1 LKAPA
6 ADVAEPVRLDDR
18 FDHPDRPALVNGH
31 QALIRALLAQQ
42 ARDREAG
49 LRTAGY
55 VSGYRGSP
63 LGGLDLALMQQRSR
77 LDAAGVVFEPGVNE
91 DLAATA
97 VWGTQ
102 QLAVVGDGHVDGVFA
117 LWYGKG
123 PGVDRA
129 GDPIKHGN
137 YSGTHPHGG
146 VLLVYGDDHPGKSST
161 VAHHSQQALAA
172 NSVPSLYPAD
182 VGEFVRYALL
192 GWAMSRYSGSWVG
205 FKVVNETAEQ
215 AMNVA
220 SPAASLVIERPDP
233 APLLPPEG
241 VHYRGA
247 YAPVREE
254 QIVRRHR
261 LPLVQRF
268 ARANRIDDVRCGDA
282 SARFGIVTAGKSWH
296 DVRLA
301 LQALGIDDARARA
314 LGVAVYKVGMIWP
327 LEPEGLLAFARGKVE
342 LLVVEEKT
350 SFIEAQA
357 AALLYPLAERPRL
370 AGKTDGAGAAL
381 LPSDIAP
388 EPLELA
394 QVIAARLQACGLAD
408 EGLLARAASLRGTQA
423 GLLAVVSPTDA
434 RRTPYFCSGCPHGT
448 STQLPE
454 GSIAFSGIG
463 CHGMAV
469 LSRSDTRMPTQMG
482 GEGLSW
488 VGLHRFTNRPHAFQN
503 LGDGTYFHSGSL
515 AVRAAVASGAN
526 ITFKIL
532 YNDAVAMTGGQ
543 PVDGPL
549 SAPLIVKQVLA
560 EGVKAVVL
568 VSDNPTRH
576 PAGSLPPGVQVAH
589 RDELDGVQRRLRD
602 TPGCTVI
609 VYEQTCA
616 AELRRRRKR
625 GKAPDPPRR
634 LFIFDEV
641 CEGCGDCVTQSGCI
655 SVETKDTPLGTK
667 RTINASSCNKDESCL
682 KGFCPSFVS
691 LEGAEPRRA
700 TPAGRTAV
708 LDLGLLAEPVVAA
721 LDEGRFGLMITGI
734 GGSGVIT
741 VGAVL
746 AMAAHLDGRAVST
759 YDMTG
764 LAQKNGAV
772 FSHLQ
777 VASSPAELG
786 ANRLGLGEASLVL
799 AFDLVAALADD
810 AWRTLHPQRTR
821 LLGNDRVQPTAAA
834 LRDPTARPDVS
845 LLQRR
850 LASRVPAEHLRFVDA
865 TGLATELLGD
875 AIATNFF
882 LVGVALQSGWLP
894 VSRASLERAIRLNAV
909 QVDTN
914 LQALALGRLW
924 AHDPSRVTALLTKS
938 GGTPPAEPRTL
949 DEVIDFHEQRLA
961 AYQDGAYARR
971 WRTAVERVRI
981 REAAV
986 AGEAGPLT
994 EAVAVQLARLMAY
1007 KDEYEVARLYAQPSF
1022 RAQLDA
1028 QFEGIRRVELN
1039 LAPPLLSR
1047 PDPVTGRARKRV
1059 FGGWLLRLMPVL
1071 AACRRLRG
1079 TALDPFGHTAERRM
1093 ERALAGEYL
1102 ALIDDVLAGLSR
1114 DRLPLALEI
1123 ARSADAIRGYG
1134 PVKAGHVAQTRHR
1147 WAELMVRWRAD
1158 AAPAEPVAVAR
1169 VA

>member
-1 LKAPA
+1 VTESTTADA
-6 ADVAEPVRLDDR
+6 AVRLDDR
-18 FDHPDRPALVNGH
+18 FEHPDRPALVNGH
-31 QALIRALLAQQ
+31 QALVQALLAQQ
-42 ARDREAG
+42 ARDRAAG

-55 VSGYRGSP
+55 VTGYRGSP
-63 LGGLDLALMQQRSR
+63 LGGLDLTLMQQRER
-77 LDAAGVVFEPGVNE
+77 LQAADIVFEPGVNE
-91 DLAATA
+91 ELAATA

-102 QLAVVGDGHVDGVFA
+102 QLAVVGDGRFDGVFA

-137 YSGTHPHGG
+137 YSGTHADGG

-192 GWAMSRYSGSWVG
+192 GWALSRYSGCWVG

-215 AMNVA
+215 AMNVG
-220 SPAASLVIERPDP
+220 
-233 APLLPPEG
+233 APGLAMPIVQPEAVDLLPPEG
-241 VHYRGA
+241 VHYRGV

-254 QIVRRHR
+254 QILRRHR

-268 ARANRIDDVRCGDA
+268 ARANRIDAQRIGDGA
-282 SARFGIVTAGKSWH
+282 ARFGIVTAGRQWH

-301 LQALGIDDARARA
+301 LQALGIDDVRARG
-314 LGVAVYKVGMIWP
+314 LGVAVYKVGLIWP
-327 LEPEGLLAFARGKVE
+327 LEPEGLTAFAAGKSE

-357 AALLYPLAERPRL
+357 AALLYVLADRPRL
-370 AGKTDGAGAAL
+370 SGKTDGAGAPL
-381 LPSDIAP
+381 LASDVAP
-388 EPLELA
+388 DPLELA

-408 EGLLARAASLRGTQA
+408 EALTARAAALRGSQA
-423 GLLAVVSPTDA
+423 ALLALVTPTDA

-469 LSRSDTRMPTQMG
+469 LSRTDTRMPTQMG

-488 VGLHRFTNRPHAFQN
+488 VGLHRFTARPHAFQN

-515 AVRAAVASGAN
+515 AIRAAVASGAN

-549 SAPLIVKQVLA
+549 SVSRIVQQVLA
-560 EGVKAVVL
+560 EGVQRVVL
-568 VSDNPTRH
+568 VSDDPSRH
-576 PAGSLPPGVQVAH
+576 PNGSLPAGVRVEH
-589 RDELDGVQRRLRD
+589 RDALDRVQRALCE
-602 TPGCTVI
+602 TPGCTVL

-625 GKAPDPPRR
+625 GKAPEPPRR
-634 LFIFDEV
+634 LFIHDEV
-641 CEGCGDCVTQSGCI
+641 CEGCGDCVTQSSCI
-655 SVETKDTPLGTK
+655 SLETKDTPLGTK
-667 RTINASSCNKDESCL
+667 RTINASACNQDESCL
-682 KGFCPSFVS
+682 KGFCPSIVS
-691 LEGAEPRRA
+691 LEGARPRRA
-700 TPAGRTAV
+700 QAAGRDAGFDASSLPEPAV
-708 LDLGLLAEPVVAA
+708 APLDA
-721 LDEGRFGLMITGI
+721 GRFGVMITGV

-741 VGAVL
+741 IGAVL
-746 AMAAHLDGRAVST
+746 AMAVHLDGRAVST

-777 VASSPAELG
+777 VAERPEALG
-786 ANRLGLGEASLVL
+786 ANRLGLGEASLLL

-810 AWRTLHPQRTR
+810 AWRTIDPARTF
-821 LLGNDRVQPTAAA
+821 LAGNDRVLPTAAA
-834 LRDPTARPDVS
+834 LRDPAARPDAS

-850 LASRVPAEHLRFVDA
+850 LAAKVAADRRRFVDA
-865 TGLATELLGD
+865 TGLATALLGD
-875 AIATNFF
+875 AIASNFF
-882 LVGVALQSGWLP
+882 LVGAALQWGWLP
-894 VSRASLERAIRLNAV
+894 VSRASLEQALRLNGA
-909 QVDTN
+909 QVAMN

-924 AHDPSRVTALLTKS
+924 AHDAARVSALLPS
-938 GGTPPAEPRTL
+938 AHEPSAPPLTL
-949 DEVIDFHEQRLA
+949 DATIALHGQRLA
-961 AYQDGAYARR
+961 AYQDAAYAAR
-971 WRTAVERVRI
+971 WREVVDRVRE
-981 REAAV
+981 RERAV
-986 AGEAGPLT
+986 AGDAGPLT
-994 EAVAVQLARLMAY
+994 QAVAVQLARLMAY

-1028 QFEGIRRVELN
+1028 QFEGVGGVRLH
-1039 LAPPLLSR
+1039 LAPPILSR
-1047 PDPVTGRARKRV
+1047 PDPATGRARKRT
-1059 FGGWLLRLMPVL
+1059 FGPWLLRLMPLL
-1071 AACRRLRG
+1071 AAGRRLRG
-1079 TALDPFGHTAERRM
+1079 GVLDPFGHTAERRT
-1093 ERALAGEYL
+1093 ERALIGEYRALVDELLVGLDAARVSL
-1102 ALIDDVLAGLSR
+1102 AV
-1114 DRLPLALEI
+1114 EI
-1123 ARSADAIRGYG
+1123 AASADAIRGYG
-1134 PVKAGHVAQTRHR
+1134 PVKAAAVERTRRR
-1147 WAELMVRWRAD
+1147 WGELLARWRATEPTAD
-1158 AAPAEPVAVAR
+1158 AVAVTRA
-1169 VA
+1169 A